1 MQYMY
6 VCYIYIHYIYIDNIF
21 LRKIR
26 VANVF
31 IWNYKGQVDYPEKLG
46 KLLPELLVD

>member
-1 MQYMY
+1 MLHI
-6 VCYIYIHYIYIDNIF
+6 YIYIYNIF
-21 LRKIR
+21 LRKTR